1 MSDRSKGKTFLA
13 DARGTET
20 SQARGTRLPH
30 PRLRRGDGTRQ
41 FPAARRTPP
50 LCQIGAKANPSWL
63 TPAVLRHLKRVE
75 RDFHIRAFGEEMARV
90 NFLPLAERRR
100 YVADMVDHAVRK
112 GVKFDKPA
120 LGVTP

>member
-1 MSDRSKGKTFLA
+1 MKA
-13 DARGTET
+13 
-20 SQARGTRLPH
+20 
-30 PRLRRGDGTRQ
+30 
-41 FPAARRTPP
+41 
-50 LCQIGAKANPSWL
+50 AKAKPAWL
-63 TPAVLRHLKRVE
+63 TPEVLRHHQRLE
-75 RDFHIRAFGEEMARV
+75 YDFHVRAFGEEMARV